1 MRLNLILLA
10 TVLLTGCASTRTARL
25 GTDALAAGAGGV
37 VADKLSGGNPY
48 WTLAGGLAAL
58 GGAEWARSASNAD
71 EQERLALA
79 YERGRAQNAQL
90 TYDAIQN
97 AQKSG
102 RAPETRD
109 VADTAL
115 EIPITAPERTI
126 NGVRINGST
135 EFIRISTR

>member
-1 MRLNLILLA
+1 MRPNLILLVS
-10 TVLLTGCASTRTARL
+10 VLLTGCASTQTARL
-25 GTDALAAGAGGV
+25 GTDVLAAGAVGV
-37 VADKLSGGNPY
+37 VADRLSGGNPY

-58 GGAEWARSASNAD
+58 GGAEWARGASNAD
-71 EQERLALA
+71 EGQRLALA

-97 AQKSG
+97 AQKNG
-102 RAPETRD
+102 RAPD
-109 VADTAL
+109 AADNADDSM

-126 NGVRINGST
+126 NGVRINAST